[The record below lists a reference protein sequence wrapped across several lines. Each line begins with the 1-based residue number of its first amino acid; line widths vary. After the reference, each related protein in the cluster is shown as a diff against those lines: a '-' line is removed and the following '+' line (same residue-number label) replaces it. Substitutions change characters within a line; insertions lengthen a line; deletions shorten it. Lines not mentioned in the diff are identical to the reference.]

1 MQSQLL
7 TTTLPGSTSGSSAYS
22 VRDLV
27 AMIFRRRR
35 VMILA
40 FCAVILGFGIARF
53 RARQYTA
60 EMRFLVQQARVDP
73 LISPAATS
81 PSSPVYRAEVSEE
94 QLNSEVE
101 LLRGD
106 DLLRQVVVANN
117 LQNGK
122 NAHGDENLRIDRA
135 AKWLRSGLDIEPIK
149 KTDLISVKYHSSDPA
164 LAMRVLQS
172 LQDVY
177 LQKHIRVHQEQ
188 NQSEFLQQQ
197 ADQYRQS
204 LEEAEAR
211 LNEFAHQAGSAAPQQ
226 ERDQVLQNL
235 SAFDSNLQ
243 QTQAALKENQNRIAD
258 LQRQV
263 KTSPERRVTQLHT
276 SDNPTLIQQ
285 LRSTLLTLQMKRTE
299 LLSKYVPTYR
309 PVQEVEKQ
317 IAQTQA
323 ALEDAQSRPLREETT
338 DRDPTHQW
346 MEGELAKARAEQ
358 FGLSAKAS
366 SLRTSITQ
374 YQQRAEDLNE
384 KAMHQADLARDA
396 KTQEENYLLYKRKL
410 EEDRISQALDARRIG
425 NVVVAQQ
432 PSRPTLPDSSPLDS
446 PLLALIVAL
455 AVSAGVGL
463 ISEYFDPFVHTPYQ
477 VERTLDVPLLAAI
490 PRGPYL
496 TAFDQ
501 VALSPDQ
508 STDE

>member
-1 MQSQLL
+1 MQPQLL

-197 ADQYRQS
+197 ADRHPMNRRSFPIHLQKKWLQS
-204 LEEAEAR
+204 
-211 LNEFAHQAGSAAPQQ
+211 HWIHH
-226 ERDQVLQNL
+226 D
-235 SAFDSNLQ
+235 
-243 QTQAALKENQNRIAD
+243 KE
-258 LQRQV
+258 
-263 KTSPERRVTQLHT
+263 H
-276 SDNPTLIQQ
+276 
-285 LRSTLLTLQMKRTE
+285 
-299 LLSKYVPTYR
+299 
-309 PVQEVEKQ
+309 
-317 IAQTQA
+317 
-323 ALEDAQSRPLREETT
+323 
-338 DRDPTHQW
+338 
-346 MEGELAKARAEQ
+346 
-358 FGLSAKAS
+358 
-366 SLRTSITQ
+366 
-374 YQQRAEDLNE
+374 
-384 KAMHQADLARDA
+384 
-396 KTQEENYLLYKRKL
+396 
-410 EEDRISQALDARRIG
+410 SQ
-425 NVVVAQQ
+425 
-432 PSRPTLPDSSPLDS
+432 
-446 PLLALIVAL
+446 
-455 AVSAGVGL
+455 
-463 ISEYFDPFVHTPYQ
+463 
-477 VERTLDVPLLAAI
+477 
-490 PRGPYL
+490 
-496 TAFDQ
+496 
-501 VALSPDQ
+501 
-508 STDE
+508 